1 MRAIPWVAAAVVAAA
16 ACGRD
21 AKQPVAPGDRALA
34 AVTTNANG
42 VHVRQFRTE
51 EDPAV
56 SGAAQFCATAPFPAN
71 VLLNAS
77 AWATQTRASD
87 AAVVNDGVRKVGT
100 VVACAQLTDFTFPPG
115 LHQNFAARF
124 DFDDGSSF
132 TGVGSCTIVSNDV
145 PVSRLVLAGCA
156 LKVASNGAS
165 AGGIATS
172 ASVFNPFR
180 LEGYQTG
187 SYWTLQTY
195 DPPASD

>member
-1 MRAIPWVAAAVVAAA
+1 
-16 ACGRD
+16 
-21 AKQPVAPGDRALA
+21 VAPGERDLA
-34 AVTTNANG
+34 FVKATASG
-42 VHVRQFRTE
+42 VQVRQFRTE

-56 SGAAQFCATAPFPAN
+56 SGAAEFCATAPFQAN
-71 VLLNAS
+71 VLLNAT

-87 AAVVNDGVRKVGT
+87 AVVVNDGVRRVGT
-100 VVACAQLTDFTFPPG
+100 VVACAQLTNFTFPPG
-115 LHQNFAARF
+115 LQQNFAARF
-124 DFDDGSSF
+124 DFDDGSSY

-145 PVSRLVLAGCA
+145 PVARLVLAGCA

-180 LEGYQTG
+180 LQGYQTG

-195 DPPASD
+195 DPPAGD